1 MSKTVDE
8 RVVSMQFDNKKFE
21 QNVQTSINTLDKLKS
36 KLNLKGAAKGLEDV
50 DKATKKL
57 DMTPLTNGI
66 HTVGLKFSALQVA
79 ATTALANIA
88 NSAVNA
94 GKRLVSAFTI
104 DPIKTGLQEYE
115 TQINAVQTIL
125 ANTQSKGTTLD
136 QVNAALDEL
145 NHYADMTIYNF
156 TEMTRNIG
164 TFTAAGV
171 DLDTSV
177 SAIKGIANLAAVSGS
192 TSQQASN
199 AMYQLSQ
206 ALAAGTVKL
215 MDWNSVVNAGMG
227 GQVFQDALKETARA
241 HGVAIDDM
249 IKEEGSFRETLQ
261 HGWLTSAVLT
271 ETLSKFT
278 GDLSEEQLKSM
289 GYTEEQIKEI
299 IKLGKTANDAATK
312 VKTFTQLM
320 DTLKEAAQSGWTQT
334 WEILIGD
341 FEEAKALWTS
351 VSDVFS
357 EIINSSAEARNN
369 MLQAW
374 ADAGGRDMVIDSLKN
389 AFKALLSVIK
399 PIKEAFREIFPATT
413 SNQLLK
419 ITENIKKFTEKLI
432 LGEKAQAKLKST
444 FKGLFAAIDIGVTII
459 KEVVAGMAKLIG
471 KVAALVGPII
481 GATGSL
487 GDWISKIRDAIKESG
502 FFAKVVGS
510 IVKVLQFL
518 IDKVKTVVG
527 FFSQGIA
534 APGFEWLF
542 KLLNGIWEILAWIA
556 DKVKTVISSIAKSIG
571 DAFSGG
577 NIEGVLGI
585 VNGAIFASILLGI
598 KKFVGGF
605 TDSLSSF
612 TEIGSQIMDIL
623 DALKDTLKAYQS
635 ELQSRSLIKIA
646 AAIAI
651 LATSVLILSSIDA
664 DKLAM
669 SLGAISLLFANL
681 MASMAVYKNLGG
693 YIKGMM
699 RTSGVMIMMSVAIL
713 VLAVAL
719 ERISSIDEDKLLGGV
734 MAIAALSG
742 ILLVVS
748 KIMSTSEDEIIKGSA
763 SLITFAIAINILA
776 SACVKLAS
784 LDVKGLMKGI
794 TAIGAMMAEIL
805 VFLHALPEDTPKIAT
820 SVLGLSVA
828 LLIMSVAIKKM
839 GDMSWEAI
847 VKGLTALGGGIV
859 ILAFAINVMKGTL
872 SGSAALLIAA
882 LAIGMLVPSLV
893 ILGKMSWSNI
903 VKGLVTLAAAFT
915 ILGVAAY
922 VLGPVLG
929 IMAALAGILA
939 LAGVALIIFGAGLSS
954 IAIAFSIM
962 DYGTIAKGLM
972 AIGGALIVFGAAVI
986 LPALM
991 SPLIMLLGASLLI
1004 LGKGLIAI
1012 AAAFAI
1018 TDYGAIAKG
1027 LMALGGALLV
1037 FTIAA
1042 LPSIALSPLIMMLG
1056 IAILALGVG
1065 ALSAGIG
1072 LVYISAGLTALAS
1085 AFATSGTLIV
1095 NAIKTIVLTLI
1106 ELIPSII
1113 EAIGKGIILV
1123 CQTIAN
1129 SVGAITG
1136 AVTAIITGVMNALD
1150 QSIPKI
1156 VTVVFNL
1163 LEALLAKLVEFTPK
1177 LVKAVFD
1184 ILVACLNGIAEG
1196 LPKVVK
1202 AAVDVVES
1210 FLKGLGEQIPRVMQ
1224 AGAELAMALLQGIA
1238 DNYLYLIN
1246 AGIDIIVN
1254 FLNGIG
1260 QTLGRVVQ
1268 AGWDLIINF
1277 IDGITASISA
1287 NTPRLVSSIK
1297 ALFKAVLNAAVT
1309 VLTGGI
1315 VDLEASGGNLIEGFK
1330 KGITSKLSTLWGK
1343 VKGGFESFKNKVAG
1357 FFGIHSPSTVFAEF
1371 GQYLDEGLV
1380 VGLNKYSG
1388 KVSNSAEDVGKDAIK
1403 SMSGAISG
1411 ISSAVD
1417 SDIDNQPTI
1426 RPVLDLSDVESGAN
1440 TIGDLLGG
1448 KQSVGVLANVGSIS
1462 NSMNSRQNIGASDI
1476 ISAIKSLSSSIANGQ
1491 GGVVYNVNGVTYD
1504 DGSNIADAISTLV
1517 RAAKI
1522 ERRI

>member
-171 DLDTSV
+171 DLETSV

-206 ALAAGTVKL
+206 ALASGTVKL

-227 GQVFQDALKETARA
+227 GQVFQDALKETARV
-241 HGVAIDDM
+241 HGIAIDDM
-249 IKEEGSFRETLQ
+249 IKDEGSFRETLSN
-261 HGWLTSAVLT
+261 GWLTSEILT

-320 DTLKEAAQSGWTQT
+320 NTLKEAAQSGWTQT

-374 ADAGGRDMVIDSLKN
+374 ADAGGRGIVIDSLKN

-432 LGEKAQAKLKST
+432 LSEKAQEKLKST
-444 FKGLFAAIDIGVTII
+444 FKGLFAVIDIGVTII
-459 KEVVAGMAKLIG
+459 KEVVAGIAKLIG
-471 KVAALVGPII
+471 KVAGLVGPII
-481 GATGSL
+481 GVTGSL

-502 FFAKVVGS
+502 FFAKIIGS

-585 VNGAIFASILLGI
+585 VNGAIFTSILLGI

-612 TEIGSQIMDIL
+612 TEIGSKIMDIL

-681 MASMAVYKNLGG
+681 MASMAVYKNLGE
-693 YIKGMM
+693 YAKGMM

-734 MAIAALSG
+734 MAITALSG

-748 KIMSTSEDEIIKGSA
+748 KIMSTSKDEIIKGSA

-805 VFLHALPEDTPKIAT
+805 VFLHALPKDTPKIAA

-859 ILAFAINVMKGTL
+859 ILAFALNVMKGTL

-991 SPLIMLLGASLLI
+991 SPLIMLLGTSLLI

-1018 TDYGAIAKG
+1018 TDYGVIAKG

-1056 IAILALGVG
+1056 IAILALGVS

-1136 AVTAIITGVMNALD
+1136 AITAIITGVMNALD

-1163 LEALLAKLVEFTPK
+1163 LEALLSKLVEFTPK
-1177 LVKAVFD
+1177 LVSAVFN
-1184 ILVACLNGIAEG
+1184 ILVACLDGIASGLPRVVESAVTIVTNFINGIAQQ
-1196 LPKVVK
+1196 LP
-1202 AAVDVVES
+1202 
-1210 FLKGLGEQIPRVMQ
+1210 
-1224 AGAELAMALLQGIA
+1224 
-1238 DNYLYLIN
+1238 
-1246 AGIDIIVN
+1246 
-1254 FLNGIG
+1254 
-1260 QTLGRVVQ
+1260 RVVQ

-1277 IDGITASISA
+1277 IDGITASINV
-1287 NTPRLVSSIK
+1287 NTPRLMESIK
-1297 ALFKAVLNAAVT
+1297 GLFKAVLNAAVT
-1309 VLTGGI
+1309 VLTGGV

-1330 KGITSKLSTLWGK
+1330 KGITSKLSTLWNK
-1343 VKGGFESFKNKVAG
+1343 VKKGFNDFKNKVAE
-1357 FFGIHSPSTVFAEF
+1357 FFGIHSPSKVFAEF
-1371 GQYLDEGLV
+1371 GQYLDEGLI

-1388 KVSNSAEDVGKDAIK
+1388 KVSNSAENVGKDAIK

-1417 SDIDNQPTI
+1417 SDIDSQPTI
-1426 RPVLDLSDVESGAN
+1426 RPVMDLSNIESGAN
-1440 TIGDLLGG
+1440 TIGDLLGR
-1448 KQSVGVLANVGSIS
+1448 KQSVGVLANVRSIS

>member
-145 NHYADMTIYNF
+145 NRYADMTIYNF

-206 ALAAGTVKL
+206 ALSAGTVKL

-227 GQVFQDALKETARA
+227 GQVFQDALKETARV
-241 HGVAIDDM
+241 HGIAIDDM

-374 ADAGGRDMVIDSLKN
+374 ADAGGRDMIIDSLKN
-389 AFKALLSVIK
+389 AFKSLLSVIK

-432 LGEKAQAKLKST
+432 LSEKAQAKLKST
-444 FKGLFAAIDIGVTII
+444 FKGLFAVIDIGVTII
-459 KEVVAGMAKLIG
+459 KEVIAGMAKLIG
-471 KVAALVGPII
+471 KIAGIGSEII
-481 GATGSL
+481 ITTGSI
-487 GDWISKIRDAIKESG
+487 GDWISKIRDGIKESG
-502 FFAKVVGS
+502 FFAKIIGA
-510 IVKVLQFL
+510 ITNVLGFL
-518 IDKVKTVVG
+518 ISKIRVVIG
-527 FFSQGIA
+527 FLSQNII
-534 APGFEWLF
+534 APGFEGLLKLF
-542 KLLNGIWEILAWIA
+542 TGIGKILGWIA
-556 DKVKTVISSIAKSIG
+556 DKIVSVIKAIG
-571 DAFSGG
+571 QALSNAFRSGDMNTAMDLLNG
-577 NIEGVLGI
+577 GI
-585 VNGAIFASILLGI
+585 VASILLNI

-605 TDSLSSF
+605 TKSIS
-612 TEIGSQIMDIL
+612 EISNITKNITGIL
-623 DALKDTLKAYQS
+623 DAVKGCFEAYQHDLKANT
-635 ELQSRSLIKIA
+635 LLKIA
-646 AAIAI
+646 GAIAI
-651 LATSVLILSSIDA
+651 LAAALLIIASIDPTRLTA
-664 DKLAM
+664 SLA
-669 SLGAISLLFANL
+669 
-681 MASMAVYKNLGG
+681 
-693 YIKGMM
+693 
-699 RTSGVMIMMSVAIL
+699 
-713 VLAVAL
+713 
-719 ERISSIDEDKLLGGV
+719 
-734 MAIAALSG
+734 AIAALFGTLFASLSIFSKIGLPEKG
-742 ILLVVS
+742 IIKASASMILMSTAVLVLAAALKKIADISADGLLRGVIAIGALTAILILASKKLPTGKDAGRILDVSAGLILFGIAMNLVAAACSKLATIDTQGLIRGVVAIGAIMSELLVFMYAMP
-748 KIMSTSEDEIIKGSA
+748 KDAPKMSTSII
-763 SLITFAIAINILA
+763 
-776 SACVKLAS
+776 
-784 LDVKGLMKGI
+784 
-794 TAIGAMMAEIL
+794 
-805 VFLHALPEDTPKIAT
+805 ALST
-820 SVLGLSVA
+820 A
-828 LLIMSVAIKKM
+828 LLVMSIALKKI
-839 GDMSWEAI
+839 GSMSWEDVA
-847 VKGLTALGGGIV
+847 KGLVALGASML
-859 ILAFAINVMKGTL
+859 ILAVGLNVMKGTL
-872 SGSAALLIAA
+872 AGSAALILASVA
-882 LAIGMLVPSLV
+882 LGMLVPAML
-893 ILGKMSWSNI
+893 ILGKMSWENLA
-903 VKGLVTLAAAFT
+903 KGLMVMAVTLAV
-915 ILGVAAY
+915 LGVSAY
-922 VLGPVLG
+922 ALSPVLG
-929 IMAALAGILA
+929 VMAALAGIMA
-939 LAGVALIIFGAGLSS
+939 LTGVSLLILGVGLS
-954 IAIAFSIM
+954 AVAAAFKIT
-962 DYGTIAKGLM
+962 DAGTIAKGLM
-972 AIGGALIVFGAAVI
+972 AIGGAMIVFAASI
-986 LPALM
+986 ALPALL
-991 SPLIMLLGASLLI
+991 SPLIMLLGAALLI
-1004 LGKGLIAI
+1004 LGKGLIAVGL
-1012 AAAFAI
+1012 AFAI
-1018 TDYGAIAKG
+1018 MDFGTMAKG
-1027 LMALGGALLV
+1027 LMALGGAFTV
-1037 FTIAA
+1037 FVLAA
-1042 LPSIALSPLIMMLG
+1042 LPAILLSPLLLIFAGAMLLLG
-1056 IAILALGVG
+1056 KGVFKLAL
-1065 ALSAGIG
+1065 
-1072 LVYISAGLTALAS
+1072 GLTALAAAFS
-1085 AFATSGTLIV
+1085 ASGVIII
-1095 NAIKTIVLTLI
+1095 NAIKMIFTTII
-1106 ELIPSII
+1106 GMIPSFI
-1113 EAIGKGIILV
+1113 EAIGKGIILI
-1123 CQTIAN
+1123 CKTIAN
-1129 SVGAITG
+1129 SIGAITE
-1136 AVTAIITGVMNALD
+1136 AITAIITAIMGALEK
-1150 QSIPKI
+1150 SIPKI
-1156 VTVVFNL
+1156 VSVVFKL
-1163 LEALLAKLVEFTPK
+1163 LDAILTK
-1177 LVKAVFD
+1177 LVKYTPKIVAAVFN
-1184 ILVACLNGIAEG
+1184 ILVACLKGISKG

-1202 AAVDVVES
+1202 AAADIVES
-1210 FLKGLGEQIPRVMQ
+1210 FLKGLGEQIPRVIR
-1224 AGAELAMALLQGIA
+1224 AGAELAVALVQGIA
-1238 DNYLYLIN
+1238 DSSLYLIN

-1260 QTLGRVVQ
+1260 QALGRVVQ

-1297 ALFKAVLNAAVT
+1297 ALFKEVLNAAVT
-1309 VLTGGI
+1309 VLTAGV

-1330 KGITSKLSTLWGK
+1330 KGITSKLSKLWNK
-1343 VKGGFESFKNKVAG
+1343 VKKGFNDFKNKVAE
-1357 FFGIHSPSTVFAEF
+1357 FFGIHSPSKVFAEF
-1371 GQYLDEGLV
+1371 GQYLDEGLI

-1388 KVSNSAEDVGKDAIK
+1388 KVSNSAENVGKDAIK
-1403 SMSGAISG
+1403 SMSGAISA
-1411 ISSAVD
+1411 ISSVVD
-1417 SDIDNQPTI
+1417 SDMDNQPTI

-1440 TIGDLLGG
+1440 TISDLLGG
-1448 KQSVGVLANVGSIS
+1448 KQSVGVLANVRSIS

>member
-171 DLDTSV
+171 DLETSV

-192 TSQQASN
+192 TSQQASS

-206 ALAAGTVKL
+206 ALASGTVKL

-227 GQVFQDALKETARA
+227 GQVFQDALKETARV
-241 HGVAIDDM
+241 HGIAIDDM
-249 IKEEGSFRETLQ
+249 IKDEGSFRETLSN
-261 HGWLTSAVLT
+261 GWLTSEILT

-320 DTLKEAAQSGWTQT
+320 GTLKEAAQSGWTQT

-374 ADAGGRDMVIDSLKN
+374 ADAGGRGMVIDSLKN

-432 LGEKAQAKLKST
+432 LSEKAQAKLKST
-444 FKGLFAAIDIGVTII
+444 FKGLFATIDIGVTII
-459 KEVVAGMAKLIG
+459 KEVIAGIAKLIG
-471 KVAALVGPII
+471 KVAGLIGPII
-481 GATGSL
+481 GVTGSL

-502 FFAKVVGS
+502 FFAKVIGS

-585 VNGAIFASILLGI
+585 VNGAIFTSILLGI

-612 TEIGSQIMDIL
+612 TEIGNKIMDIL

-681 MASMAVYKNLGG
+681 MASMAVYNNLGE
-693 YIKGMM
+693 YVKGMM

-748 KIMSTSEDEIIKGSA
+748 KIMSTSKDEIIKGSA

-805 VFLHALPEDTPKIAT
+805 VFLHALPKDTPKIAA

-859 ILAFAINVMKGTL
+859 ILAFALNVMKGTL

-893 ILGKMSWSNI
+893 ILGKMRWSNI

-991 SPLIMLLGASLLI
+991 SPLIMLLGTSLLI

-1056 IAILALGVG
+1056 IAILTLGVS

-1106 ELIPSII
+1106 GLIPSII

-1136 AVTAIITGVMNALD
+1136 AITAIITGVMNALD
-1150 QSIPKI
+1150 KSIPKI

-1163 LEALLAKLVEFTPK
+1163 LEALLSKLVEFTPK
-1177 LVKAVFD
+1177 LVSAVFN
-1184 ILVACLNGIAEG
+1184 ILVACLDGIASG
-1196 LPKVVK
+1196 LPR
-1202 AAVDVVES
+1202 VVES
-1210 FLKGLGEQIPRVMQ
+1210 AVTIVTNF
-1224 AGAELAMALLQGIA
+1224 
-1238 DNYLYLIN
+1238 IN
-1246 AGIDIIVN
+1246 GVAQQ
-1254 FLNGIG
+1254 LP
-1260 QTLGRVVQ
+1260 RVVQ

-1277 IDGITASISA
+1277 IDGITTSINV
-1287 NTPRLVSSIK
+1287 NTPRLMESIK
-1297 ALFKAVLNAAVT
+1297 GLFKAVLNAAVT
-1309 VLTGGI
+1309 VLTGGV

-1330 KGITSKLSTLWGK
+1330 KGITSKLSKLWNK
-1343 VKGGFESFKNKVAG
+1343 VKKGFNDFKNKVAE
-1357 FFGIHSPSTVFAEF
+1357 FFGIHSPSKVFAEF
-1371 GQYLDEGLV
+1371 GQYLDEGLI

-1411 ISSAVD
+1411 ISSAVY

-1426 RPVLDLSDVESGAN
+1426 RPVLDLSNVESGAN
-1440 TIGDLLGG
+1440 TISDLLGG
-1448 KQSVGVLANVGSIS
+1448 KQSVGVLANVRSIS

>member
-171 DLDTSV
+171 DLETSV

-192 TSQQASN
+192 TSQQASS

-206 ALAAGTVKL
+206 ALASGTVKL

-227 GQVFQDALKETARA
+227 GQVFQDALKETARV
-241 HGVAIDDM
+241 HGIAIDDM
-249 IKEEGSFRETLQ
+249 IKDEGSFRETLSN
-261 HGWLTSAVLT
+261 GWLTSEILT

-320 DTLKEAAQSGWTQT
+320 STLKEAAQSGWTQT

-374 ADAGGRDMVIDSLKN
+374 ADADGRGMVIDSLKN

-432 LGEKAQAKLKST
+432 LSEKAQEKLKST
-444 FKGLFAAIDIGVTII
+444 FKGLFATIDIGVTII
-459 KEVVAGMAKLIG
+459 KEVVSGMAKLIG
-471 KVAALVGPII
+471 KVAGLVGPII
-481 GATGSL
+481 GVTRSL

-502 FFAKVVGS
+502 FFAKVIGS

-612 TEIGSQIMDIL
+612 TEIGSKIMDIL

-681 MASMAVYKNLGG
+681 MASMAVYKNLGE
-693 YIKGMM
+693 YAKGMM

-748 KIMSTSEDEIIKGSA
+748 KIMSTSKDEIIKGSA

-805 VFLHALPEDTPKIAT
+805 VFLHALPKDTPKIAT

-859 ILAFAINVMKGTL
+859 ILAFALNVMKGTL

-929 IMAALAGILA
+929 IMAALAGILS

-991 SPLIMLLGASLLI
+991 SPLIMLLGTSLLI

-1018 TDYGAIAKG
+1018 TDYGSIAKG

-1056 IAILALGVG
+1056 IAILTLGVS

-1129 SVGAITG
+1129 SVSAITG
-1136 AVTAIITGVMNALD
+1136 AITAIITGVMNALD

-1177 LVKAVFD
+1177 LVSAVFN
-1184 ILVACLNGIAEG
+1184 ILVACLDGIASG
-1196 LPKVVK
+1196 LPR
-1202 AAVDVVES
+1202 VVES
-1210 FLKGLGEQIPRVMQ
+1210 AVTIVTNF
-1224 AGAELAMALLQGIA
+1224 
-1238 DNYLYLIN
+1238 IN
-1246 AGIDIIVN
+1246 GVAQQ
-1254 FLNGIG
+1254 LP
-1260 QTLGRVVQ
+1260 RVVQ
-1268 AGWDLIINF
+1268 AGWDLIISF
-1277 IDGITASISA
+1277 IDGLTNSINY
-1287 NTPRLVSSIK
+1287 NTPRLVESIK
-1297 ALFKAVLNAAVT
+1297 GLFKAVLNAAVT
-1309 VLTGGI
+1309 VLTGGV

-1330 KGITSKLSTLWGK
+1330 KGITSKLSKLWNN
-1343 VKGGFESFKNKVAG
+1343 VKKGFNDFKNKVAE
-1357 FFGIHSPSTVFAEF
+1357 FFGIHSPSKVFAEF

-1388 KVSNSAEDVGKDAIK
+1388 KVSNSAENVGKDAIK

-1426 RPVLDLSDVESGAN
+1426 RPVMDLSNIESGAN
-1440 TIGDLLGG
+1440 TISDLLGG
-1448 KQSVGVLANVGSIS
+1448 KQSVGVLANVRSIS

>member
-171 DLDTSV
+171 DLETSV

-206 ALAAGTVKL
+206 ALASGTVKL

-227 GQVFQDALKETARA
+227 GQVFQDALKETARV
-241 HGVAIDDM
+241 HGIAIDDM
-249 IKEEGSFRETLQ
+249 IKDEGSFRETLSN
-261 HGWLTSAVLT
+261 GWLTSEILT

-278 GDLSEEQLKSM
+278 GDLSEEQLKSI

-320 DTLKEAAQSGWTQT
+320 STLKEAAQSGWTQT

-374 ADAGGRDMVIDSLKN
+374 ADAGGRGMVIDSLKN
-389 AFKALLSVIK
+389 TFKALLSVIK

-432 LGEKAQAKLKST
+432 LSEKAQEKLKST
-444 FKGLFAAIDIGVTII
+444 FKGLFAVIDIGVTII
-459 KEVVAGMAKLIG
+459 KEVVAGIAKFIG
-471 KVAALVGPII
+471 KVAGLVGPII
-481 GATGSL
+481 GVTGSL

-502 FFAKVVGS
+502 FFAKIIGS

-585 VNGAIFASILLGI
+585 VNGAIFTSILLGI

-612 TEIGSQIMDIL
+612 TEIGSKIMDIL

-681 MASMAVYKNLGG
+681 MASMAVYNNLGE
-693 YIKGMM
+693 YVKGMM

-734 MAIAALSG
+734 MTIAALSG

-748 KIMSTSEDEIIKGSA
+748 KIMSTSKDEIIKGSA

-805 VFLHALPEDTPKIAT
+805 VFLHALPKDTPKIAA

-859 ILAFAINVMKGTL
+859 ILAFALNVMKGTL

-929 IMAALAGILA
+929 IMAALAGILS

-991 SPLIMLLGASLLI
+991 SPLIMLLGTSLLI

-1018 TDYGAIAKG
+1018 TDYGSIAKG

-1056 IAILALGVG
+1056 IAILTLGVS

-1106 ELIPSII
+1106 GLIPSII

-1136 AVTAIITGVMNALD
+1136 AITAIITGVMNALD
-1150 QSIPKI
+1150 KSIPKI

-1163 LEALLAKLVEFTPK
+1163 LEALLSKLVEFTPK
-1177 LVKAVFD
+1177 LVSAVFN
-1184 ILVACLNGIAEG
+1184 ILVACLDGIASG
-1196 LPKVVK
+1196 LPR
-1202 AAVDVVES
+1202 VVES
-1210 FLKGLGEQIPRVMQ
+1210 AVTIVTNF
-1224 AGAELAMALLQGIA
+1224 
-1238 DNYLYLIN
+1238 IN
-1246 AGIDIIVN
+1246 GVAQQ
-1254 FLNGIG
+1254 LP
-1260 QTLGRVVQ
+1260 RVVQ

-1277 IDGITASISA
+1277 IDGITTSINV
-1287 NTPRLVSSIK
+1287 NTPRLMESIK
-1297 ALFKAVLNAAVT
+1297 GLFKAVLNAAVT
-1309 VLTGGI
+1309 VLTGGV

-1330 KGITSKLSTLWGK
+1330 KGITSKLSKLWNK
-1343 VKGGFESFKNKVAG
+1343 VKKGFNDFKNKVAE
-1357 FFGIHSPSTVFAEF
+1357 FFGIHSPSKVFAEF
-1371 GQYLDEGLV
+1371 GQYLDEGLI

-1411 ISSAVD
+1411 ISSAVY

-1426 RPVLDLSDVESGAN
+1426 RPVLDLSNVESGAN
-1440 TIGDLLGG
+1440 TISDLLGG
-1448 KQSVGVLANVGSIS
+1448 KQSVGVLANVRSIS

>member
-21 QNVQTSINTLDKLKS
+21 QNVQTSMNTLDRLKS

-94 GKRLVSAFTI
+94 GKRLISAFTI

-192 TSQQASN
+192 NSQQASN

-227 GQVFQDALKETARA
+227 GQVFQDALKETARV
-241 HGVAIDDM
+241 HGIQIDDM
-249 IKEEGSFRETLQ
+249 IKKEGSFRETLQ
-261 HGWLTSAVLT
+261 HGWLSSELLT
-271 ETLSKFT
+271 ETLAKFT
-278 GDLSEEQLKSM
+278 GDLTEEQLKTI
-289 GYTEEQIKEI
+289 GYTDEQIKSIME
-299 IKLGKTANDAATK
+299 LGKTANDAATK

-357 EIINSSAEARNN
+357 EIINSSAEARNS

-374 ADAGGRDMVIDSLKN
+374 ADSGGRDMVVDSLKN

-399 PIKEAFREIFPATT
+399 PIKEAFREIFPRTT
-413 SNQLLK
+413 SDQLLK

-432 LGEKAQAKLKST
+432 LSEKVQAKLKST

-459 KEVVAGMAKLIG
+459 KEIVAGIAKLVG
-471 KVAALVGPII
+471 KVAGLIGPIV

-502 FFAKVVGS
+502 FFAKVIGS

-542 KLLNGIWEILAWIA
+542 KLLNGIWGILSWIA
-556 DKVKTVISSIAKSIG
+556 EKVKTVISSIAKSIG

-577 NIEGVLGI
+577 NIEAVLGV

-598 KKFVGGF
+598 KKFIGGF
-605 TDSLSSF
+605 TDSLSSIS
-612 TEIGSQIMDIL
+612 EIGSQITDIL
-623 DALKDTLKAYQS
+623 DALKGTLKAYQS
-635 ELQSRSLIKIA
+635 ELHSRSLIKIA

-681 MASMAVYKNLGG
+681 MASMAIYKNLGG
-693 YIKGMM
+693 YVKGMM
-699 RTSGVMIMMSVAIL
+699 KTSGVMIMMSVAIL

-719 ERISSIDEDKLLGGV
+719 ERISSIDKDKLLGGV
-734 MAIAALSG
+734 LAIAALSG
-742 ILLVVS
+742 ILLIVS
-748 KIMSTSEDEIIKGSA
+748 KVMSKGSGQIMKGA
-763 SLITFAIAINILA
+763 TSLIAFAIAINILA
-776 SACVKLAS
+776 TACVKLAS
-784 LDVKGLMKGI
+784 LDMEGIKRGLI
-794 TAIGAMMAEIL
+794 AIGAMLAGIL
-805 VFLHALPEDTPKIAT
+805 VFLKLIPGNIPKMAI
-820 SVLGLSVA
+820 SLLGLSTA
-828 LLIMSVAIKKM
+828 LLIMSVALSRM
-839 GDMSWEAI
+839 GGMGWQGI
-847 VKGLTALGGGIV
+847 VKGLVALGGSLL
-859 ILAFAINVMKGTL
+859 ILAVALNVMKGTL

-903 VKGLVTLAAAFT
+903 VKGLVTLAATFT
-915 ILGVAAY
+915 ILGAAAY
-922 VLGPVLG
+922 ILSPVLG

-939 LAGVALIIFGAGLSS
+939 LTGVALAIFGVGLSS

-972 AIGGALIVFGAAVI
+972 AIGGALIIFGAAVI
-986 LPALM
+986 LPALL

-1004 LGKGLIAI
+1004 LGKGLIAV
-1012 AAAFAI
+1012 AVAFAI
-1018 TDYGAIAKG
+1018 MDYGSIAKG

-1056 IAILALGVG
+1056 VAILALGVG

-1095 NAIKTIVLTLI
+1095 NAIKTIVLTI
-1106 ELIPSII
+1106 VELIPSII

-1123 CQTIAN
+1123 AETIAN

-1150 QSIPKI
+1150 KSIPKI

-1163 LEALLAKLVEFTPK
+1163 LEALLSKLVEFTPK
-1177 LVKAVFD
+1177 LVSAVFN
-1184 ILVACLNGIAEG
+1184 ILVACLDGIASG
-1196 LPKVVK
+1196 LPR
-1202 AAVDVVES
+1202 VVES
-1210 FLKGLGEQIPRVMQ
+1210 AVTIVTNF
-1224 AGAELAMALLQGIA
+1224 
-1238 DNYLYLIN
+1238 IN
-1246 AGIDIIVN
+1246 GVAQQ
-1254 FLNGIG
+1254 LP
-1260 QTLGRVVQ
+1260 RVVQ
-1268 AGWDLIINF
+1268 AGWDLIISF
-1277 IDGITASISA
+1277 IDGLTNSINT
-1287 NTPRLVSSIK
+1287 NTPRLVKSIK
-1297 ALFKAVLNAAVT
+1297 GLFKAVLNAAVT
-1309 VLTGGI
+1309 VLTGGV

-1330 KGITSKLSTLWGK
+1330 KGITSKLSTLWDK
-1343 VKGGFESFKNKVAG
+1343 VKGGFDGFKKKVAN
-1357 FFGIHSPSTVFAEF
+1357 FFGIHSPSKVFAEF

-1411 ISSAVD
+1411 ISSVVD
-1417 SDIDNQPTI
+1417 SDIDSQPTI
-1426 RPVLDLSDVESGAN
+1426 RPVMDLSNIESGAN
-1440 TIGDLLGG
+1440 TIGDLLGR
-1448 KQSVGVLANVGSIS
+1448 KQSVDVLANVGSIS
-1462 NSMNSRQNIGASDI
+1462 TSMNKRQSVGTVDI
-1476 ISAIKSLSSSIANGQ
+1476 LSAIKSLGSNLT
-1491 GGVVYNVNGVTYD
+1491 GGSNTVYNVNGVTYD
-1504 DGSNIADAISTLV
+1504 DGSNIAEAIGTLI

>member
-192 TSQQASN
+192 TSQQASS

-206 ALAAGTVKL
+206 ALASGTVKL

-227 GQVFQDALKETARA
+227 GQVFQDALKETARV
-241 HGVAIDDM
+241 HGIAIDDM
-249 IKEEGSFRETLQ
+249 IKDEGSFRETLSN
-261 HGWLTSAVLT
+261 GWLTSEILT

-320 DTLKEAAQSGWTQT
+320 NTLKEAAQSGWTQT

-374 ADAGGRDMVIDSLKN
+374 ADAGGRGMVIDSLKN

-399 PIKEAFREIFPATT
+399 PIKEAFREIFPSTT

-432 LGEKAQAKLKST
+432 LSEKAQEKLKST
-444 FKGLFAAIDIGVTII
+444 FKGLFAVIDIGVTII
-459 KEVVAGMAKLIG
+459 KEVVSGMAKLIG
-471 KVAALVGPII
+471 KVAGLVGPII
-481 GATGSL
+481 GVTGSL

-502 FFAKVVGS
+502 FFAKVIGS

-527 FFSQGIA
+527 FFSQGIV

-585 VNGAIFASILLGI
+585 VNGAIFTSILLGI

-612 TEIGSQIMDIL
+612 TEIGSKIMDIL

-681 MASMAVYKNLGG
+681 MASMAVYNNLGE
-693 YIKGMM
+693 YVKGMM

-734 MAIAALSG
+734 MTIAALSG

-748 KIMSTSEDEIIKGSA
+748 KIMSTSKDEIIKGSA

-784 LDVKGLMKGI
+784 LDIKGLMKGI

-805 VFLHALPEDTPKIAT
+805 VFLHALPKDTPKIAT

-859 ILAFAINVMKGTL
+859 ILAFALNVMKGTL

-991 SPLIMLLGASLLI
+991 SPLIMLLGTSLLI

-1056 IAILALGVG
+1056 IAILTLGVS

-1136 AVTAIITGVMNALD
+1136 AITAIITGVMNALD

-1156 VTVVFNL
+1156 VSVLFKL
-1163 LEALLAKLVEFTPK
+1163 LDALITKLVKFTPK
-1177 LVKAVFD
+1177 IVAAVFN
-1184 ILVACLNGIAEG
+1184 ILVACLKGISKG

-1202 AAVDVVES
+1202 AAVDIVES
-1210 FLKGLGEQIPRVMQ
+1210 FLKGLGEQIPRVIQ
-1224 AGAELAMALLQGIA
+1224 AGAELAVALVQGIA
-1238 DNYLYLIN
+1238 DSSLYLIN

-1260 QTLGRVVQ
+1260 KALGRVVQ
-1268 AGWDLIINF
+1268 AGWNLIINF

-1287 NTPRLVSSIK
+1287 NTPRLISSIK
-1297 ALFKAVLNAAVT
+1297 ALFKAVINAAVT

-1330 KGITSKLSTLWGK
+1330 KGIISKLSNLWND
-1343 VKGGFESFKNKVAG
+1343 VKKGFNKFKNKVAE
-1357 FFGIHSPSTVFAEF
+1357 FFGINSPSKVFAEF

-1388 KVSNSAEDVGKDAIK
+1388 KVSNSAEEVGKDAIK

-1411 ISSAVD
+1411 ISSVVD
-1417 SDIDNQPTI
+1417 SDIDSQPTI
-1426 RPVLDLSDVESGAN
+1426 RPVMDLSNIESGAN
-1440 TIGDLLGG
+1440 TIGDLLGR
-1448 KQSVGVLANVGSIS
+1448 KQSVDVLANVGSIS
-1462 NSMNSRQNIGASDI
+1462 TSMNSRQNIGASDI

>member
-36 KLNLKGAAKGLEDV
+36 KLNLKGAAKGLENV

-104 DPIKTGLQEYE
+104 DPVKTGLQEYE

-145 NHYADMTIYNF
+145 NRYADMTIYNF

-192 TSQQASN
+192 TSQQASS

-206 ALAAGTVKL
+206 ALASGTVKL

-227 GQVFQDALKETARA
+227 GQVFQDALKETARV
-241 HGVAIDDM
+241 HGIAIDDM
-249 IKEEGSFRETLQ
+249 IKDEGSFRETLSN
-261 HGWLTSAVLT
+261 GWLTSEILT

-320 DTLKEAAQSGWTQT
+320 STLKEAAQSGWTQT

-374 ADAGGRDMVIDSLKN
+374 ADAGGRGMVIDSLKN

-432 LGEKAQAKLKST
+432 LSEKAQAKLKST
-444 FKGLFAAIDIGVTII
+444 FKGLFAVIDIGVTII
-459 KEVVAGMAKLIG
+459 KEVVSGMAKLIG
-471 KVAALVGPII
+471 KVAGLVGPII
-481 GATGSL
+481 GVTGSL

-502 FFAKVVGS
+502 FFAKVIGS

-585 VNGAIFASILLGI
+585 VNGAIFTSILLGI

-612 TEIGSQIMDIL
+612 TEIGSKIMDIL

-681 MASMAVYKNLGG
+681 MASMAVYNNLGE
-693 YIKGMM
+693 YVKGMM

-713 VLAVAL
+713 ILAVAL
-719 ERISSIDEDKLLGGV
+719 EKISSIDEDKLLGGV
-734 MAIAALSG
+734 MTIAALSG

-748 KIMSTSEDEIIKGSA
+748 KIMSTSKDEIIKGSA

-805 VFLHALPEDTPKIAT
+805 VFLHALPKDTPKIAA

-859 ILAFAINVMKGTL
+859 ILAFALNVMKGTL

-922 VLGPVLG
+922 VLRPVLG

-991 SPLIMLLGASLLI
+991 SPLIMLLGTSLLI

-1056 IAILALGVG
+1056 IAILTLGVS

-1113 EAIGKGIILV
+1113 EAIGKGIILI

-1136 AVTAIITGVMNALD
+1136 AITAIITGVMNALD
-1150 QSIPKI
+1150 KSIPKI

-1177 LVKAVFD
+1177 LVSAVFN
-1184 ILVACLNGIAEG
+1184 ILVACLDGIASG
-1196 LPKVVK
+1196 LPR
-1202 AAVDVVES
+1202 VVES
-1210 FLKGLGEQIPRVMQ
+1210 AVTIVTNF
-1224 AGAELAMALLQGIA
+1224 
-1238 DNYLYLIN
+1238 IN
-1246 AGIDIIVN
+1246 GVAQQ
-1254 FLNGIG
+1254 LP
-1260 QTLGRVVQ
+1260 RVVQ

-1277 IDGITASISA
+1277 IDGITDSINA
-1287 NTPRLVSSIK
+1287 NIPRLMESIK
-1297 ALFKAVLNAAVT
+1297 GLFKAVLNAAVT
-1309 VLTGGI
+1309 VLTGGV

-1330 KGITSKLSTLWGK
+1330 KGITSKLSNLWNK
-1343 VKGGFESFKNKVAG
+1343 VKKGFNDFKNKVAE
-1357 FFGIHSPSTVFAEF
+1357 FFGIHSPSKVFAEF

-1411 ISSAVD
+1411 ISSAVN
-1417 SDIDNQPTI
+1417 SDIDSQPTI
-1426 RPVLDLSDVESGAN
+1426 RPVMDLSNIESGAN
-1440 TIGDLLGG
+1440 TISDLLGR
-1448 KQSVGVLANVGSIS
+1448 KQSVGVLANVRSIS

>member
-21 QNVQTSINTLDKLKS
+21 KNVQTSIKTLDKLKS
-36 KLNLKGAAKGLEDV
+36 KLNLKDAAKSLEDV

-145 NHYADMTIYNF
+145 NRYADMTIYNF

-171 DLDTSV
+171 DLDTAV

-374 ADAGGRDMVIDSLKN
+374 ADAGGRGMVIDSLKN

-399 PIKEAFREIFPATT
+399 PIKEAFREIFPSTT

-432 LGEKAQAKLKST
+432 LSEKAQEKLKST
-444 FKGLFAAIDIGVTII
+444 FKGLFAVIDIGVTII
-459 KEVVAGMAKLIG
+459 KEVIAGMAKLIG
-471 KVAALVGPII
+471 KIAGIGSEII
-481 GATGSL
+481 ITTGSI
-487 GDWISKIRDAIKESG
+487 GDWISKIRDGIKESG
-502 FFAKVVGS
+502 FFAKIIGTIS
-510 IVKVLQFL
+510 DVLGFL
-518 IDKVKTVVG
+518 ISKIRVVIG
-527 FFSQGIA
+527 FLSQNII
-534 APGFEWLF
+534 APGFEGLLKLF
-542 KLLNGIWEILAWIA
+542 TGIGKILGLIADKIVSVIKTIGQALSNAFRSGDMNTAMDLLNG
-556 DKVKTVISSIAKSIG
+556 
-571 DAFSGG
+571 
-577 NIEGVLGI
+577 GI
-585 VNGAIFASILLGI
+585 IASILLNI

-605 TDSLSSF
+605 TKSISEISSI
-612 TEIGSQIMDIL
+612 TKNITGIL
-623 DALKDTLKAYQS
+623 DAVKGCFEAYQHDLKANT
-635 ELQSRSLIKIA
+635 LLKIA
-646 AAIAI
+646 GAIAI
-651 LATSVLILSSIDA
+651 LAAALLIIASIEPTRLTA
-664 DKLAM
+664 SLA
-669 SLGAISLLFANL
+669 
-681 MASMAVYKNLGG
+681 
-693 YIKGMM
+693 
-699 RTSGVMIMMSVAIL
+699 
-713 VLAVAL
+713 
-719 ERISSIDEDKLLGGV
+719 
-734 MAIAALSG
+734 AIAALFGTLFASLSMFSKIGLPEKG
-742 ILLVVS
+742 IIKASASMILMSTAVLVLASALKKIADISADGLLRGVIAIGALTAILILASKKLPTGKDAGRILDVSAGLILFGIAMNLVAEACSKLASIDIQGLIKGVVAIGAIMSELLVFMYAMP
-748 KIMSTSEDEIIKGSA
+748 KDAPKMSTSII
-763 SLITFAIAINILA
+763 
-776 SACVKLAS
+776 
-784 LDVKGLMKGI
+784 
-794 TAIGAMMAEIL
+794 
-805 VFLHALPEDTPKIAT
+805 ALST
-820 SVLGLSVA
+820 A
-828 LLIMSVAIKKM
+828 LLVMSIALKKI
-839 GDMSWEAI
+839 GSMSWEDVA
-847 VKGLTALGGGIV
+847 KGLVALGASML
-859 ILAFAINVMKGTL
+859 ILAVGLNVMKGTL
-872 SGSAALLIAA
+872 AGSAALILAA
-882 LAIGMLVPSLV
+882 VALGMLVPAML
-893 ILGKMSWSNI
+893 ILGKMSWENLA
-903 VKGLVTLAAAFT
+903 KGLMVMAVTLAV
-915 ILGVAAY
+915 LGVSAY
-922 VLGPVLG
+922 ALSPVLG
-929 IMAALAGILA
+929 VMAALAGIMA
-939 LAGVALIIFGAGLSS
+939 LTGVSLLILGVGLS
-954 IAIAFSIM
+954 AVAAAFKIT
-962 DYGTIAKGLM
+962 DAGTIAKGLM
-972 AIGGALIVFGAAVI
+972 AIGGAMIVFAASI
-986 LPALM
+986 ALPALL
-991 SPLIMLLGASLLI
+991 SPLIMLLGAALLI
-1004 LGKGLIAI
+1004 LGKGLIAVGL
-1012 AAAFAI
+1012 AFAI
-1018 TDYGAIAKG
+1018 MDFGTMAKG
-1027 LMALGGALLV
+1027 LMALGGAFTV
-1037 FTIAA
+1037 FVLAA
-1042 LPSIALSPLIMMLG
+1042 LPAILLSPLLLIFAGAMLLLG
-1056 IAILALGVG
+1056 KGVFKLAL
-1065 ALSAGIG
+1065 
-1072 LVYISAGLTALAS
+1072 GLTALAAAFS
-1085 AFATSGTLIV
+1085 ASGVIII
-1095 NAIKTIVLTLI
+1095 NAIKMIFTTII
-1106 ELIPSII
+1106 GMIPSFI
-1113 EAIGKGIILV
+1113 EAIGKGIILI
-1123 CQTIAN
+1123 CKTIAN
-1129 SVGAITG
+1129 SIGAITE
-1136 AVTAIITGVMNALD
+1136 AITAIITAIMGALEK
-1150 QSIPKI
+1150 SIPKI
-1156 VTVVFNL
+1156 VSVLFKL
-1163 LEALLAKLVEFTPK
+1163 LDTLLTK
-1177 LVKAVFD
+1177 LVKHTPKIVAAVFN
-1184 ILVACLNGIAEG
+1184 ILVACLKGISKG

-1202 AAVDVVES
+1202 AAADIVES
-1210 FLKGLGEQIPRVMQ
+1210 FLKGLGKQIPRVIQ
-1224 AGAELAMALLQGIA
+1224 AGAELAVALVQGIA
-1238 DNYLYLIN
+1238 DSYLYLIN

-1260 QTLGRVVQ
+1260 KTLGRVVQ

-1297 ALFKAVLNAAVT
+1297 ALFKEVLNAAVT
-1309 VLTGGI
+1309 VLSGGV

-1330 KGITSKLSTLWGK
+1330 KGIISKLSKLWNK
-1343 VKGGFESFKNKVAG
+1343 VKKGFNDFKNKVAE
-1357 FFGIHSPSTVFAEF
+1357 FFGINSPSKVFAEF

-1388 KVSNSAEDVGKDAIK
+1388 KVSNSAENVGKDAIK
-1403 SMSGAISG
+1403 SMSDAISG
-1411 ISSAVD
+1411 ISSAVY

-1426 RPVLDLSDVESGAN
+1426 RPVLDLSNVESGAN
-1440 TIGDLLGG
+1440 TISDLLSG
-1448 KQSVGVLANVGSIS
+1448 KQSVGVLANVRSIS

-1491 GGVVYNVNGVTYD
+1491 GGVIYNVNGVTYD

>member
-192 TSQQASN
+192 TSQQASS

-206 ALAAGTVKL
+206 ALASGTVKL

-227 GQVFQDALKETARA
+227 GQVFQDALKETARV
-241 HGVAIDDM
+241 HGIAIDDM
-249 IKEEGSFRETLQ
+249 IKDEGSFRETLSN
-261 HGWLTSAVLT
+261 GWLTSEILT

-357 EIINSSAEARNN
+357 EIINFSAEARNN

-374 ADAGGRDMVIDSLKN
+374 ADAGGRGMVIDSLKN

-432 LGEKAQAKLKST
+432 LSEKAQEKLKST
-444 FKGLFAAIDIGVTII
+444 FKGLFAVIDIGVTII
-459 KEVVAGMAKLIG
+459 KEVVAGIAKLIG
-471 KVAALVGPII
+471 KVAGLVGPII
-481 GATGSL
+481 GVTGSL

-502 FFAKVVGS
+502 FFAKVIGS

-585 VNGAIFASILLGI
+585 VNGAIFTSILLGI

-612 TEIGSQIMDIL
+612 TEIGSKIMDIL

-681 MASMAVYKNLGG
+681 MASMAVYKNLGE
-693 YIKGMM
+693 YAKGMM

-719 ERISSIDEDKLLGGV
+719 EKISSIDEDKLLGGV
-734 MAIAALSG
+734 MTIAALSG

-748 KIMSTSEDEIIKGSA
+748 KIMSTSKDEIIKGSA

-784 LDVKGLMKGI
+784 LDVKGLIKGI

-805 VFLHALPEDTPKIAT
+805 VFLHALPKDTPKIAA

-859 ILAFAINVMKGTL
+859 ILAFALNVMKGTL

-991 SPLIMLLGASLLI
+991 SPLIMLLGTSLLI

-1056 IAILALGVG
+1056 IAILTLGVS

-1136 AVTAIITGVMNALD
+1136 AITAIITGVMNALD

-1163 LEALLAKLVEFTPK
+1163 LESLLAKLVEFTPK
-1177 LVKAVFD
+1177 LVSAVFN
-1184 ILVACLNGIAEG
+1184 ILVACLDGIASGLPRVVESAVTIVTNFINGIAQQ
-1196 LPKVVK
+1196 LP
-1202 AAVDVVES
+1202 
-1210 FLKGLGEQIPRVMQ
+1210 
-1224 AGAELAMALLQGIA
+1224 
-1238 DNYLYLIN
+1238 
-1246 AGIDIIVN
+1246 
-1254 FLNGIG
+1254 
-1260 QTLGRVVQ
+1260 RVVQ

-1277 IDGITASISA
+1277 IDGITASINV
-1287 NTPRLVSSIK
+1287 NTPRLMESIK
-1297 ALFKAVLNAAVT
+1297 GLFKAVLNAAIT
-1309 VLTGGI
+1309 VLTGGV

-1330 KGITSKLSTLWGK
+1330 KGITSKLSTLWNK
-1343 VKGGFESFKNKVAG
+1343 VKKGFNDFKNKAAE
-1357 FFGIHSPSTVFAEF
+1357 FFGIHSPSKVFAEF
-1371 GQYLDEGLV
+1371 GQYLDEGLI

-1388 KVSNSAEDVGKDAIK
+1388 KVSNSAENVGKDAIK

-1417 SDIDNQPTI
+1417 SDIDSQPTI
-1426 RPVLDLSDVESGAN
+1426 RPVMDLSNIESGAN
-1440 TIGDLLGG
+1440 TIGDLLGR
-1448 KQSVGVLANVGSIS
+1448 KQSVGVLANVRSIS

>member
-104 DPIKTGLQEYE
+104 DPVKTGLQEYE

-145 NHYADMTIYNF
+145 NRYADMTIYNF

-192 TSQQASN
+192 TSQQASS

-206 ALAAGTVKL
+206 ALASGTVKL

-227 GQVFQDALKETARA
+227 GQVFQDALKETARV
-241 HGVAIDDM
+241 HGIAIDDM
-249 IKEEGSFRETLQ
+249 IKDEGSFRETLSN
-261 HGWLTSAVLT
+261 GWLTSEILT

-320 DTLKEAAQSGWTQT
+320 STLKEAAQSGWTQT

-374 ADAGGRDMVIDSLKN
+374 ADAGGRGMVVDSLKN

-432 LGEKAQAKLKST
+432 LSEKAQAKLKST
-444 FKGLFAAIDIGVTII
+444 FKGLFAVIDIGVTII
-459 KEVVAGMAKLIG
+459 KEVVSGMAKLIG
-471 KVAALVGPII
+471 KVAGLVGPII
-481 GATGSL
+481 GVTGSL

-502 FFAKVVGS
+502 FFAKVIGS

-585 VNGAIFASILLGI
+585 VNGAIFTSILLGI

-612 TEIGSQIMDIL
+612 TEIGSKIMDIL

-681 MASMAVYKNLGG
+681 MASMAVYNNLGE
-693 YIKGMM
+693 YVKGMM

-713 VLAVAL
+713 ILAVAL
-719 ERISSIDEDKLLGGV
+719 EKISSIDEDKLLGGV
-734 MAIAALSG
+734 MTIAALSG

-748 KIMSTSEDEIIKGSA
+748 KIMSTSKDEIIKGSA

-805 VFLHALPEDTPKIAT
+805 VFLHALPKDTPKIAA

-859 ILAFAINVMKGTL
+859 ILAFALNVMKGTL

-922 VLGPVLG
+922 VLRPVLG

-991 SPLIMLLGASLLI
+991 SPLIMLLGTSLLI

-1056 IAILALGVG
+1056 IAILTLGVS

-1106 ELIPSII
+1106 GLIPSII

-1136 AVTAIITGVMNALD
+1136 AITAIITGVMNALD
-1150 QSIPKI
+1150 KSIPKI

-1177 LVKAVFD
+1177 LVSAVFN
-1184 ILVACLNGIAEG
+1184 ILVACLDGIASG
-1196 LPKVVK
+1196 LPR
-1202 AAVDVVES
+1202 VVES
-1210 FLKGLGEQIPRVMQ
+1210 AVTIVTNF
-1224 AGAELAMALLQGIA
+1224 
-1238 DNYLYLIN
+1238 IN
-1246 AGIDIIVN
+1246 GVAQQ
-1254 FLNGIG
+1254 LP
-1260 QTLGRVVQ
+1260 RVVQ

-1277 IDGITASISA
+1277 IDGITDSINA
-1287 NTPRLVSSIK
+1287 NIPRLMESIK
-1297 ALFKAVLNAAVT
+1297 GLFKAVLNAAVT
-1309 VLTGGI
+1309 VLTGGV

-1330 KGITSKLSTLWGK
+1330 KGITSKLSNLWNK
-1343 VKGGFESFKNKVAG
+1343 VKKGFNDFKNKVAE
-1357 FFGIHSPSTVFAEF
+1357 FFGIHSPSKVFAEF

-1411 ISSAVD
+1411 ISSAVN
-1417 SDIDNQPTI
+1417 SDIDSQPTI
-1426 RPVLDLSDVESGAN
+1426 RPVMDLSNIESGAN
-1440 TIGDLLGG
+1440 TISDLLGR
-1448 KQSVGVLANVGSIS
+1448 KQSVGILANVRSIS

>member
-21 QNVQTSINTLDKLKS
+21 KNVQTSIKTLDKLKS

-57 DMTPLTNGI
+57 DMTTLTNGI

-192 TSQQASN
+192 TSQQASS

-206 ALAAGTVKL
+206 ALASGTVKL

-227 GQVFQDALKETARA
+227 GQVFQDALKETARV
-241 HGVAIDDM
+241 HGIAIDDM
-249 IKEEGSFRETLQ
+249 IKDEGSFRETLSN
-261 HGWLTSAVLT
+261 GWLTSEILT

-320 DTLKEAAQSGWTQT
+320 STLKEAAQSGWTQT

-374 ADAGGRDMVIDSLKN
+374 ADAGGRGMVIDSLKN

-432 LGEKAQAKLKST
+432 LSEKAQEKLKST
-444 FKGLFAAIDIGVTII
+444 FKGLFAVIDIGVTII
-459 KEVVAGMAKLIG
+459 KEVVAGIAKLIG
-471 KVAALVGPII
+471 KVAGLVGPII
-481 GATGSL
+481 GVTGSL

-502 FFAKVVGS
+502 FFAKVIGS

-585 VNGAIFASILLGI
+585 VNGAIFTSILLGI

-612 TEIGSQIMDIL
+612 TEIGSKIMDIL

-681 MASMAVYKNLGG
+681 MASMAVYNNLGE
-693 YIKGMM
+693 YVKGMM

-734 MAIAALSG
+734 IAIAALSG

-748 KIMSTSEDEIIKGSA
+748 KIMSTSKDEIIKGSA

-805 VFLHALPEDTPKIAT
+805 VFLHALPKDTPKIAA

-859 ILAFAINVMKGTL
+859 ILAFALNVIKGTL

-929 IMAALAGILA
+929 IMAALAGILS

-991 SPLIMLLGASLLI
+991 SPLIMLLGTSLLI

-1056 IAILALGVG
+1056 IAILTLGVS

-1106 ELIPSII
+1106 GLIPSII

-1136 AVTAIITGVMNALD
+1136 AVTAIITGVMDALEK
-1150 QSIPKI
+1150 SIPKI
-1156 VTVVFNL
+1156 VSVLFKL
-1163 LEALLAKLVEFTPK
+1163 LDALITKLVKFTPK
-1177 LVKAVFD
+1177 IVAAVFN
-1184 ILVACLNGIAEG
+1184 ILVACLKGISKG

-1202 AAVDVVES
+1202 AAVDIVKS
-1210 FLKGLGEQIPRVMQ
+1210 FLKGLGEQIPRVIQ
-1224 AGAELAMALLQGIA
+1224 AGAELAVALVQGIA
-1238 DNYLYLIN
+1238 DSSLYLIN

-1260 QTLGRVVQ
+1260 KALGRVVQ

-1287 NTPRLVSSIK
+1287 NTPRLISSIK
-1297 ALFKAVLNAAVT
+1297 ALFKAVINAAVT

-1330 KGITSKLSTLWGK
+1330 KGIISKLSNLWND
-1343 VKGGFESFKNKVAG
+1343 VKKGFNKFKNKVAE
-1357 FFGIHSPSTVFAEF
+1357 FFGINSPSKVFAEF

-1388 KVSNSAEDVGKDAIK
+1388 KVSNSAEEVGKDAIK

-1411 ISSAVD
+1411 ISSVVD
-1417 SDIDNQPTI
+1417 SDIDSQPTI
-1426 RPVLDLSDVESGAN
+1426 RPVMDLSNIESGAN
-1440 TIGDLLGG
+1440 TIGDLLGR
-1448 KQSVGVLANVGSIS
+1448 KQSVDVLANVGSIS
-1462 NSMNSRQNIGASDI
+1462 TSMNSRQNIGASDI

>member
-104 DPIKTGLQEYE
+104 DPVKTGLQEYE

-145 NHYADMTIYNF
+145 NRYADMTIYNF

-192 TSQQASN
+192 TSQQASS

-206 ALAAGTVKL
+206 ALASGTVKL

-227 GQVFQDALKETARA
+227 GQVFQDALKETARV
-241 HGVAIDDM
+241 HGIAIDDM
-249 IKEEGSFRETLQ
+249 IKDEGSFRETLSN
-261 HGWLTSAVLT
+261 GWLTSEILT

-320 DTLKEAAQSGWTQT
+320 STLKEAAQSGWTQT

-374 ADAGGRDMVIDSLKN
+374 ADAGGRGMVVDSLKN

-432 LGEKAQAKLKST
+432 LSEKAQAKLKST
-444 FKGLFAAIDIGVTII
+444 FKGLFAVIDIGVTII
-459 KEVVAGMAKLIG
+459 KEVVSGMAKLIG
-471 KVAALVGPII
+471 KVAGLVGPII
-481 GATGSL
+481 GVTGSL

-502 FFAKVVGS
+502 FFAKVIGS

-585 VNGAIFASILLGI
+585 VNGAIFTSILLGI

-612 TEIGSQIMDIL
+612 TEIGSKIMDIL

-681 MASMAVYKNLGG
+681 MASMAVYNNLGE
-693 YIKGMM
+693 YVKGMM

-713 VLAVAL
+713 ILAVAL
-719 ERISSIDEDKLLGGV
+719 EKISSIDEDKLLGGV
-734 MAIAALSG
+734 MTIAALSG

-748 KIMSTSEDEIIKGSA
+748 KIMSTSKDEIIKGSA

-805 VFLHALPEDTPKIAT
+805 VFLHALPKDTPKIAA

-859 ILAFAINVMKGTL
+859 ILAFALNVMKGTL

-922 VLGPVLG
+922 VLRPVLG

-991 SPLIMLLGASLLI
+991 SPLIMLLGTSLLI

-1056 IAILALGVG
+1056 IAILTLGVS

-1113 EAIGKGIILV
+1113 EAIGKGIILI

-1136 AVTAIITGVMNALD
+1136 AITAIITGVMNALD
-1150 QSIPKI
+1150 KSIPKI

-1177 LVKAVFD
+1177 LVRAVFN
-1184 ILVACLNGIAEG
+1184 ILVACLKGISKG

-1202 AAVDVVES
+1202 AAVDIVES
-1210 FLKGLGEQIPRVMQ
+1210 FLKGLGKQIPRVIQ
-1224 AGAELAMALLQGIA
+1224 AGAELAVALVQGIA
-1238 DNYLYLIN
+1238 DSSLYLIN

-1260 QTLGRVVQ
+1260 KTLGRVVQ

-1287 NTPRLVSSIK
+1287 NTPRLISSIK
-1297 ALFKAVLNAAVT
+1297 ALFKAVINAAVT

-1330 KGITSKLSTLWGK
+1330 KGIISKLSNLWND
-1343 VKGGFESFKNKVAG
+1343 VKKGFKKFKNKVAE
-1357 FFGIHSPSTVFAEF
+1357 FFGINSPSKVFAEF

-1388 KVSNSAEDVGKDAIK
+1388 KVSNSAEEVGKDAIK

-1411 ISSAVD
+1411 ISSVVD
-1417 SDIDNQPTI
+1417 SDIDSQPTI
-1426 RPVLDLSDVESGAN
+1426 RPVMDLSNIESGAN
-1440 TIGDLLGG
+1440 TIGDLLGR
-1448 KQSVGVLANVGSIS
+1448 KQSVDVLANVGSIS
-1462 NSMNSRQNIGASDI
+1462 TSMNSRQNIGASDI

>member
-171 DLDTSV
+171 DLETSV

-206 ALAAGTVKL
+206 ALASGTVKL

-227 GQVFQDALKETARA
+227 GQVFQDALKETARV
-241 HGVAIDDM
+241 HGIAIDDM
-249 IKEEGSFRETLQ
+249 IKDEGSFRETLSN
-261 HGWLTSAVLT
+261 GWLTSEILT

-320 DTLKEAAQSGWTQT
+320 STLKEAAQSGWTQT

-374 ADAGGRDMVIDSLKN
+374 ADSGGRGIVIDSLKN

-432 LGEKAQAKLKST
+432 LSEKAQEKLKST
-444 FKGLFAAIDIGVTII
+444 FKGLFAVIDIGVTII
-459 KEVVAGMAKLIG
+459 KEVVAGIAKLIG
-471 KVAALVGPII
+471 KVAGLVGPII
-481 GATGSL
+481 GVTGSL

-502 FFAKVVGS
+502 FFAKIIGS

-585 VNGAIFASILLGI
+585 VNGAIFTSILLGI

-612 TEIGSQIMDIL
+612 TKISSKIMDIL

-681 MASMAVYKNLGG
+681 MASMAVYNNLGE
-693 YIKGMM
+693 YVKGMM

-719 ERISSIDEDKLLGGV
+719 EKISSIDEDKLLGGV
-734 MAIAALSG
+734 MTIAALSG

-748 KIMSTSEDEIIKGSA
+748 KIMSTSKDEIIKGSA
-763 SLITFAIAINILA
+763 SLIAFAIAINILA

-805 VFLHALPEDTPKIAT
+805 VFLHALPKDTPKIAE

-859 ILAFAINVMKGTL
+859 ILAFALNVMKGTL

-991 SPLIMLLGASLLI
+991 SPLIMLLGTSLLI

-1056 IAILALGVG
+1056 IAILTLGVS

-1106 ELIPSII
+1106 GLIPSII

-1136 AVTAIITGVMNALD
+1136 AITAIITGVMNALD

-1177 LVKAVFD
+1177 LVSAVFN
-1184 ILVACLNGIAEG
+1184 ILVACLDGIASG
-1196 LPKVVK
+1196 LPR
-1202 AAVDVVES
+1202 VVES
-1210 FLKGLGEQIPRVMQ
+1210 AVTIVTNF
-1224 AGAELAMALLQGIA
+1224 
-1238 DNYLYLIN
+1238 IN
-1246 AGIDIIVN
+1246 GVAQQ
-1254 FLNGIG
+1254 LP
-1260 QTLGRVVQ
+1260 RVVQ
-1268 AGWDLIINF
+1268 AGWDLIISF
-1277 IDGITASISA
+1277 IDGLTNSIND
-1287 NTPRLVSSIK
+1287 NTPRLVESIK
-1297 ALFKAVLNAAVT
+1297 GLFKAVLNAAVT
-1309 VLTGGI
+1309 VLTGGV

-1330 KGITSKLSTLWGK
+1330 KGITSKLSKLWNK
-1343 VKGGFESFKNKVAG
+1343 VKSGFNDFKNKVAE
-1357 FFGIHSPSTVFAEF
+1357 FFGIHSPSKVFAEF

-1388 KVSNSAEDVGKDAIK
+1388 KVSNSAENVGKDAIK

-1411 ISSAVD
+1411 ISSVID
-1417 SDIDNQPTI
+1417 SDMDNQPTI

-1440 TIGDLLGG
+1440 TISDLLGG
-1448 KQSVGVLANVGSIS
+1448 KQSVGVLANVRSIS

>member
-1 MSKTVDE
+1 
-8 RVVSMQFDNKKFE
+8 
-21 QNVQTSINTLDKLKS
+21 
-36 KLNLKGAAKGLEDV
+36 
-50 DKATKKL
+50 
-57 DMTPLTNGI
+57 
-66 HTVGLKFSALQVA
+66 
-79 ATTALANIA
+79 
-88 NSAVNA
+88 
-94 GKRLVSAFTI
+94 
-104 DPIKTGLQEYE
+104 
-115 TQINAVQTIL
+115 
-125 ANTQSKGTTLD
+125 
-136 QVNAALDEL
+136 
-145 NHYADMTIYNF
+145 
-156 TEMTRNIG
+156 
-164 TFTAAGV
+164 
-171 DLDTSV
+171 
-177 SAIKGIANLAAVSGS
+177 
-192 TSQQASN
+192 
-199 AMYQLSQ
+199 
-206 ALAAGTVKL
+206 
-215 MDWNSVVNAGMG
+215 
-227 GQVFQDALKETARA
+227 
-241 HGVAIDDM
+241 
-249 IKEEGSFRETLQ
+249 
-261 HGWLTSAVLT
+261 
-271 ETLSKFT
+271 
-278 GDLSEEQLKSM
+278 
-289 GYTEEQIKEI
+289 
-299 IKLGKTANDAATK
+299 
-312 VKTFTQLM
+312 
-320 DTLKEAAQSGWTQT
+320 
-334 WEILIGD
+334 
-341 FEEAKALWTS
+341 
-351 VSDVFS
+351 
-357 EIINSSAEARNN
+357 
-369 MLQAW
+369 
-374 ADAGGRDMVIDSLKN
+374 
-389 AFKALLSVIK
+389 
-399 PIKEAFREIFPATT
+399 
-413 SNQLLK
+413 
-419 ITENIKKFTEKLI
+419 
-432 LGEKAQAKLKST
+432 
-444 FKGLFAAIDIGVTII
+444 
-459 KEVVAGMAKLIG
+459 
-471 KVAALVGPII
+471 
-481 GATGSL
+481 
-487 GDWISKIRDAIKESG
+487 
-502 FFAKVVGS
+502 
-510 IVKVLQFL
+510 
-518 IDKVKTVVG
+518 
-527 FFSQGIA
+527 
-534 APGFEWLF
+534 
-542 KLLNGIWEILAWIA
+542 
-556 DKVKTVISSIAKSIG
+556 
-571 DAFSGG
+571 
-577 NIEGVLGI
+577 
-585 VNGAIFASILLGI
+585 
-598 KKFVGGF
+598 
-605 TDSLSSF
+605 
-612 TEIGSQIMDIL
+612 
-623 DALKDTLKAYQS
+623 
-635 ELQSRSLIKIA
+635 
-646 AAIAI
+646 
-651 LATSVLILSSIDA
+651 
-664 DKLAM
+664 
-669 SLGAISLLFANL
+669 
-681 MASMAVYKNLGG
+681 
-693 YIKGMM
+693 
-699 RTSGVMIMMSVAIL
+699 
-713 VLAVAL
+713 
-719 ERISSIDEDKLLGGV
+719 
-734 MAIAALSG
+734 
-742 ILLVVS
+742 
-748 KIMSTSEDEIIKGSA
+748 MSTSKDEIIKGSA
-763 SLITFAIAINILA
+763 SLVTFAIAINILA

-805 VFLHALPEDTPKIAT
+805 VFLHALPKDTPKIAA

-859 ILAFAINVMKGTL
+859 ILAFALNVMKGTL

-991 SPLIMLLGASLLI
+991 SPLIMLLGTSLLI

-1056 IAILALGVG
+1056 IAILTLGVS

-1136 AVTAIITGVMNALD
+1136 AITAIITGVMNALD

-1177 LVKAVFD
+1177 LVSAVFN
-1184 ILVACLNGIAEG
+1184 ILVACLDGIASG
-1196 LPKVVK
+1196 LPR
-1202 AAVDVVES
+1202 VVES
-1210 FLKGLGEQIPRVMQ
+1210 AVTIVTNF
-1224 AGAELAMALLQGIA
+1224 
-1238 DNYLYLIN
+1238 IN
-1246 AGIDIIVN
+1246 GVAQQ
-1254 FLNGIG
+1254 LP
-1260 QTLGRVVQ
+1260 RVVQ

-1277 IDGITASISA
+1277 IDGITTSINV
-1287 NTPRLVSSIK
+1287 NTPRLMESIK
-1297 ALFKAVLNAAVT
+1297 GLFKAVLNAAVT
-1309 VLTGGI
+1309 VLTGGV

-1330 KGITSKLSTLWGK
+1330 KGITSKLSKLWNN
-1343 VKGGFESFKNKVAG
+1343 VKKGFNDFKNKVAE
-1357 FFGIHSPSTVFAEF
+1357 FFGIHSPSKVFAEF
-1371 GQYLDEGLV
+1371 GQYLDEGLI

-1417 SDIDNQPTI
+1417 SDIDSQPTI
-1426 RPVLDLSDVESGAN
+1426 RPVMDLSNIESGAN
-1440 TIGDLLGG
+1440 TISDLLGG
-1448 KQSVGVLANVGSIS
+1448 KQSVGVLANVRSIS

>member
-206 ALAAGTVKL
+206 ALASGTVKL

-227 GQVFQDALKETARA
+227 GQVFQDALKETARV
-241 HGVAIDDM
+241 HGIAIDDM
-249 IKEEGSFRETLQ
+249 IKDEGSFRETLSN
-261 HGWLTSAVLT
+261 GWLTSEILT

-320 DTLKEAAQSGWTQT
+320 GTLKEAAQSGWTQT

-374 ADAGGRDMVIDSLKN
+374 ADAGGRGMVIDSLKN

-432 LGEKAQAKLKST
+432 LSEKAQEKLKST
-444 FKGLFAAIDIGVTII
+444 FKGLFAVIDIGVTII
-459 KEVVAGMAKLIG
+459 KEVVAGIAKLIG
-471 KVAALVGPII
+471 KVAGLVGPII
-481 GATGSL
+481 GVTGSL

-502 FFAKVVGS
+502 FFAKVIGS

-612 TEIGSQIMDIL
+612 TEIGSKIMDIL

-681 MASMAVYKNLGG
+681 MASMAVYKNLGE
-693 YIKGMM
+693 YAKGMM

-734 MAIAALSG
+734 IAIAALSG

-748 KIMSTSEDEIIKGSA
+748 KIMSTSKDEIIKGSA

-805 VFLHALPEDTPKIAT
+805 VFLHALPKDTPKIAA

-828 LLIMSVAIKKM
+828 LLIMSTAIKKM

-859 ILAFAINVMKGTL
+859 ILAFALNVMKGTL

-903 VKGLVTLAAAFT
+903 VKGLVTFAAAFT

-986 LPALM
+986 LPAFM
-991 SPLIMLLGASLLI
+991 SPLIMLLGTSLLI

-1056 IAILALGVG
+1056 IAILTLGVS

-1136 AVTAIITGVMNALD
+1136 AITAIITGVMNALD

-1177 LVKAVFD
+1177 LVSAVFN
-1184 ILVACLNGIAEG
+1184 ILVACLDGIASG
-1196 LPKVVK
+1196 LPRVIES
-1202 AAVDVVES
+1202 AVTIVTN
-1210 FLKGLGEQIPRVMQ
+1210 F
-1224 AGAELAMALLQGIA
+1224 
-1238 DNYLYLIN
+1238 IN
-1246 AGIDIIVN
+1246 GVAQQ
-1254 FLNGIG
+1254 LP
-1260 QTLGRVVQ
+1260 RVVQ

-1277 IDGITASISA
+1277 IDGITTSINV
-1287 NTPRLVSSIK
+1287 NTPRLIESIK
-1297 ALFKAVLNAAVT
+1297 GLFKAVLNAAVT
-1309 VLTGGI
+1309 VLTGGV

-1330 KGITSKLSTLWGK
+1330 KGITSKLSTLWNK
-1343 VKGGFESFKNKVAG
+1343 VKKGFNDFKNKVAE
-1357 FFGIHSPSTVFAEF
+1357 FFGIHSPSKVFAEF

-1388 KVSNSAEDVGKDAIK
+1388 KVSNSAENVGKDAIK

-1417 SDIDNQPTI
+1417 SDIDSQPTI
-1426 RPVLDLSDVESGAN
+1426 RPVMDLSNIESGAN
-1440 TIGDLLGG
+1440 TIGDLLGR
-1448 KQSVGVLANVGSIS
+1448 KQSVDVLANVGSIS
-1462 NSMNSRQNIGASDI
+1462 TSMNSRQNVGTSDI

>member
-8 RVVSMQFDNKKFE
+8 KVVSMQFDNKKFE
-21 QNVQTSINTLDKLKS
+21 QNVHTSLSTLDKLKKS
-36 KLNLKGAAKGLEDV
+36 LKLTDAAKGLENVDAAVKKIDFSQMETAAYRTGFHIKDV
-50 DKATKKL
+50 FLKL
-57 DMTPLTNGI
+57 TSVLEY
-66 HTVGLKFSALQVA
+66 QVA
-79 ATTALANIA
+79 RRLIA
-88 NSAVNA
+88 V
-94 GKRLVSAFTI
+94 GKDLVTAFTI

-125 ANTQSKGTTLD
+125 ANTSSKGTTLD

-192 TSQQASN
+192 TSLQAST

-206 ALAAGTVKL
+206 ALAAGKVQL

-227 GQVFQDALKETARA
+227 GQVFQDALKETARV
-241 HGVAIDDM
+241 HGIAIDDM

-261 HGWLTSAVLT
+261 HGWLSSEILT

-278 GDLSEEQLKSM
+278 GDLTEEQLKSM

-299 IKLGKTANDAATK
+299 IKLGQTANDAATK

-341 FEEAKALWTS
+341 FEEAKKLWTT

-357 EIINSSAEARNN
+357 EIINSSAEARNS

-374 ADAGGRDMVIDSLKN
+374 SDAGGRDMIIDSLKN

-399 PIKEAFREIFPATT
+399 PIKEAFREIFPPIT
-413 SNQLLK
+413 SKQLLK
-419 ITENIKKFTEKLI
+419 LTENIKKFTEKLI
-432 LGEKAQAKLKST
+432 LSEKAQAKLKST
-444 FKGLFAAIDIGVTII
+444 FKGLFAVIDIGVTII
-459 KEVVAGMAKLIG
+459 KEVVAGIAKLTG
-471 KVAALVGPII
+471 KIVGFIGPII

-487 GDWISKIRDAIKESG
+487 GDWISKIRDGIKESG
-502 FFAKVVGS
+502 FFAKVIGT
-510 IVKVLQFL
+510 ITNVLSFL
-518 IDKVKTVVG
+518 ISKIRVVIG
-527 FFSQGIA
+527 FFSQNII
-534 APGFEWLF
+534 APGFEGLLKLF
-542 KLLNGIWEILAWIA
+542 QGLGKILGWIA
-556 DKVKTVISSIAKSIG
+556 DKIVSVIKAIG
-571 DAFSGG
+571 QALSNAFRSGDMNTAMDLLNG
-577 NIEGVLGI
+577 GI
-585 VNGAIFASILLGI
+585 IASILLTI
-598 KKFVGGF
+598 KKFIGGF
-605 TDSLSSF
+605 TKSIS
-612 TEIGSQIMDIL
+612 EISGIADNITGIL
-623 DALKDTLKAYQS
+623 DAVKGCFEAYQNDLKANT
-635 ELQSRSLIKIA
+635 LLKIA
-646 AAIAI
+646 GAIAI
-651 LATSVLILSSIDA
+651 LAAALLVIASIEPTRLTASLAAIAALFGTLLGSLSIFSKMGLPEKGIIKA
-664 DKLAM
+664 SASM
-669 SLGAISLLFANL
+669 IL
-681 MASMAVYKNLGG
+681 MA
-693 YIKGMM
+693 
-699 RTSGVMIMMSVAIL
+699 TAIL
-713 VLAVAL
+713 VLASALKKIADISTDGLVRGIIAIGALTAILILASKKLPTGKDAGRILDVSAGLILFGVAMNL
-719 ERISSIDEDKLLGGV
+719 
-734 MAIAALSG
+734 MAIACS
-742 ILLVVS
+742 
-748 KIMSTSEDEIIKGSA
+748 
-763 SLITFAIAINILA
+763 
-776 SACVKLAS
+776 KLAAI
-784 LDVKGLMKGI
+784 DTQGLIRGVV
-794 TAIGAMMAEIL
+794 AIGAIMAELL
-805 VFLHALPEDTPKIAT
+805 VFMHAMPKDAPKMAT
-820 SVLGLSVA
+820 SVLALSVA
-828 LLIMSVAIKKM
+828 LVIMSLALKKM
-839 GDMSWEAI
+839 GSMSWEEVA
-847 VKGLTALGGGIV
+847 KGLVALGGSML
-859 ILAFAINVMKGTL
+859 ILAVGLNVMKGTL
-872 SGSAALLIAA
+872 AGSAALILAA
-882 LAIGMLVPSLV
+882 VALGMLVPSML
-893 ILGKMSWSNI
+893 ILGKMSWENLA
-903 VKGLVTLAAAFT
+903 KGLMVMAVTLAV
-915 ILGVAAY
+915 LGVSAY
-922 VLGPVLG
+922 ALAPVLG
-929 IMAALAGILA
+929 VMAALAGIMA
-939 LAGVALIIFGAGLSS
+939 LTGVSLLILGVGLS
-954 IAIAFSIM
+954 AVAAAFKIT
-962 DYGTIAKGLM
+962 DAGTIAKGLM
-972 AIGGALIVFGAAVI
+972 AIGGAMIVFALAI
-986 LPALM
+986 ALPALL
-991 SPLIMLLGASLLI
+991 SPLIMLLGAALLI
-1004 LGKGLIAI
+1004 LGKGLIAVGL
-1012 AAAFAI
+1012 AFAI
-1018 TDYGAIAKG
+1018 MDFGTMAKG
-1027 LMALGGALLV
+1027 LMALGGAFTV
-1037 FTIAA
+1037 FVLAA
-1042 LPSIALSPLIMMLG
+1042 LPAILLSPLLLIFAGAMLLLG
-1056 IAILALGVG
+1056 NGVLKLAL
-1065 ALSAGIG
+1065 
-1072 LVYISAGLTALAS
+1072 GLTALAA
-1085 AFATSGTLIV
+1085 AFSVSGVLIV
-1095 NAIKTIVLTLI
+1095 NAIKMIFTTII
-1106 ELIPSII
+1106 GLIPSFI
-1113 EAIGKGIILV
+1113 EAIGKGIILI

-1129 SVGAITG
+1129 SIGAITG
-1136 AVTAIITGVMNALD
+1136 AITAIITAVMDALYK
-1150 QSIPKI
+1150 SVPKI
-1156 VTVVFNL
+1156 VSTVFYL
-1163 LEALLAKLVEFTPK
+1163 LDALLTKLVEYTPK
-1177 LVKAVFD
+1177 IVAAVFN

-1260 QTLGRVVQ
+1260 QTLGRVIQ

-1287 NTPRLVSSIK
+1287 NTPRLMESIRN
-1297 ALFKAVLNAAVT
+1297 LFKAVLNTAVT

-1343 VKGGFESFKNKVAG
+1343 VKSGFESFKNKVAG

-1476 ISAIKSLSSSIANGQ
+1476 ISAIKSLSNSIANGH